1 MKKIRAII
9 IDDEE
14 LARNII
20 EKFLEIYEEVEV
32 VAVCAN
38 GFEGVKSIN
47 ELHPD
52 LVFLDVQMP
61 KLNGFEVVELI
72 DPSPVIVFAT
82 AFDEFAIKAFEMN
95 AVDYLLKPFSKER
108 FGQSI
113 EKAKERIATKT
124 NNAMVLKNLAGS
136 VYKEDTFLDR
146 IVVRTG
152 SKIKVIPVN
161 TIKYLEA
168 QDDYVMIYTSD
179 GKYLKQQTM
188 KFFEKQLDTNKYIRV
203 HRSYIA
209 NIEMINQI
217 EPYEKESY
225 IAKLADGSK
234 IKVSA
239 NGYRKLREKLR
250 F

>member
-1 MKKIRAII
+1 MEKIKTII

-20 EKFLEIYEEVEV
+20 EKFLESYEDVEI
-32 VAVCAN
+32 VAVCTN

-47 ELHPD
+47 DLQPD

-72 DPSPVIVFAT
+72 DPSPVIIFAT
-82 AFDEFAIKAFEMN
+82 AFDEYAIKAFEMN

-108 FGQSI
+108 FGQAI
-113 EKAKERIATKT
+113 EKARVRIMSKE
-124 NNAMVLKNLAGS
+124 NNSSALKKLS
-136 VYKEDTFLDR
+136 ETIHEKSIFLDR
-146 IVVRTG
+146 IVVRAG
-152 SKIKVIPVN
+152 SKIKVISVG

-168 QDDYVMIYTSD
+168 QDDYVMIYTTD
-179 GKYLKQQTM
+179 GKFLKQQTM
-188 KFFEKQLDTNKYIRV
+188 KFFEQHLDPDKYLRV

-209 NIEMINQI
+209 NIELINQI
-217 EPYEKESY
+217 EPYEKENY
-225 IAKLADGSK
+225 IAKLVDGSK
-234 IKVSA
+234 VKVSA
-239 NGYRKLREKLR
+239 NGYKRLREKLR

>member
-1 MKKIRAII
+1 MEKIKTII

-20 EKFLEIYEEVEV
+20 EKFLESYEDVEI
-32 VAVCAN
+32 VAVCTN

-47 ELHPD
+47 DLQPD

-72 DPSPVIVFAT
+72 DPSPVIIFAT
-82 AFDEFAIKAFEMN
+82 AFDEYAIKAFEMN

-108 FGQSI
+108 FGQAI
-113 EKAKERIATKT
+113 EKARVRIMSKE
-124 NNAMVLKNLAGS
+124 NNSSALKKLS
-136 VYKEDTFLDR
+136 ETIHEKSIFLDR

-152 SKIKVIPVN
+152 SKIKVISVG

-168 QDDYVMIYTSD
+168 QDDYVMIYTTD
-179 GKYLKQQTM
+179 GKFLKQQTM
-188 KFFEKQLDTNKYIRV
+188 KFFEQHLDPDKYLRV

-209 NIEMINQI
+209 NIELINQI
-217 EPYEKESY
+217 EPYEKENY
-225 IAKLADGSK
+225 IAKLVDGSK
-234 IKVSA
+234 VKVSA
-239 NGYRKLREKLR
+239 NGYKRLREKLR